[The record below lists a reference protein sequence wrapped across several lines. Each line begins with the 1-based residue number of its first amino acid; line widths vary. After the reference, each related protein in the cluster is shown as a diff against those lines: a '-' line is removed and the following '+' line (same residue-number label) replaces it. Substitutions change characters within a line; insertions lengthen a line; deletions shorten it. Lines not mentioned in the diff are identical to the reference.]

1 MLDLRIQAVGSGNAC
16 LSENMRFN
24 RTANLGADISAPQ
37 DRPPAGDVEQA
48 HQGGG
53 NIGQRGGLE
62 QAA

>member
-53 NIGQRGGLE
+53 NIG
-62 QAA
+62 